1 MMSYN
6 YEFIANTTTLGTMF
20 FASTIFITLVI
31 TRYATLAK
39 LIRDSRTEIEKGG
52 LKFKNPEE
60 FLFHLSHYEKR
71 LRLLKATLYLSLWG
85 GVELCLSFLFVLVKY
100 DFIALIFFALH
111 VIFILLSLIILVY
124 ELAVSFEA
132 LAEHLDILKSWKDKF
147 KLE

>member
-1 MMSYN
+1 MFSYN
-6 YEFIANTTTLGTMF
+6 HEVLAYTTTLGTMF
-20 FASTIFITLVI
+20 FASTIFIRLVI

-52 LKFKNPEE
+52 LKFKSPEE

-71 LRLLKATLYLSLWG
+71 LRFLKATLYLSLWG
-85 GVELCLSFLFVLVKY
+85 GVELCLSFLFVLVNY
-100 DFIALIFFALH
+100 EFIALVFFALH

>member
-6 YEFIANTTTLGTMF
+6 YEVIANTTTLGTMF

-52 LKFKNPEE
+52 LKFNNPEE

-111 VIFILLSLIILVY
+111 VMFILLSLIILVY

>member
-6 YEFIANTTTLGTMF
+6 YEVIANTTTLGTIF

-52 LKFKNPEE
+52 LKFKSPEE
-60 FLFHLSHYEKR
+60 FLFHLFHYEKR

-111 VIFILLSLIILVY
+111 VIFILLALIILVY

>member
-6 YEFIANTTTLGTMF
+6 YEVIANTTTLGTMF

-52 LKFKNPEE
+52 LKFKSPEE

-111 VIFILLSLIILVY
+111 VLFILLALIILVY

>member
-6 YEFIANTTTLGTMF
+6 YEVIANTTTLGTMF

-52 LKFKNPEE
+52 LKFKSLEE
-60 FLFHLSHYEKR
+60 FLFHLFHYEKR

-124 ELAVSFEA
+124 ELAISFEA

>member
-1 MMSYN
+1 MFSFN
-6 YEFIANTTTLGTMF
+6 YIVIDTITLGTMF
-20 FASTIFITLVI
+20 FASTILISLVI

-39 LIRDSRTEIEKGG
+39 LIRDSRTDIEKGI
-52 LKFKNPEE
+52 LKFKNPKEY
-60 FLFHLSHYEKR
+60 LFHLSHYKKR
-71 LRLLKATLYLSLWG
+71 LRLLKTTLYLALWG
-85 GVELCLSFLFVLVKY
+85 GVELCISFLFVLVHY

-147 KLE
+147 

>member
-1 MMSYN
+1 
-6 YEFIANTTTLGTMF
+6 
-20 FASTIFITLVI
+20 
-31 TRYATLAK
+31 LAK

-52 LKFKNPEE
+52 LKFKSPEE

-132 LAEHLDILKSWKDKF
+132 LAEHLDILKSWKHKF

>member
-6 YEFIANTTTLGTMF
+6 YEVIANTTTLGTMF

-111 VIFILLSLIILVY
+111 VIFVLLSLIILVY

>member
-6 YEFIANTTTLGTMF
+6 YEVIANTTTLGTMF

-124 ELAVSFEA
+124 ELAISFEA